1 MTSNNFVI
9 FIKSCSKDLWSIISG
24 TTCCCAKETVEDE
37 IKNGTTFL
45 KEGLLYFKPYTDTS
59 LQSISK
65 RDPPPLQQMY
75 DLISKLAPFLVSRL
89 FHTCEIIM

>member
-1 MTSNNFVI
+1 MKKL
-9 FIKSCSKDLWSIISG
+9 IKSCSKDLWSIISG

-37 IKNGTTFL
+37 IKNGTVLF
-45 KEGLLYFKPYTDTS
+45 KEGLQFFKPYTDAS

-75 DLISKLAPFLVSRL
+75 DLISKLAPLIVSIYR
-89 FHTCEIIM
+89 FIFANI